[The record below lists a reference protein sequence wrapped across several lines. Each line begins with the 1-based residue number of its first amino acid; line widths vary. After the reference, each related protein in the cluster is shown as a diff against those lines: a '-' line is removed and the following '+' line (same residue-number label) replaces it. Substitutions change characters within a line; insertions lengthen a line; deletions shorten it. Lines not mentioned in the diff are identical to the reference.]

1 MQKYYDEFSRL
12 PIEKM
17 AQKITDM
24 TFSYQETQVPKKHYK
39 DLLSKTVEEVIAGS
53 VEVNLIDTYYKT
65 IEQLLKQQNPKWLF
79 QALLCFDVKIKPS
92 TMSNAEYQALELTWA
107 KYQETKKSKMV
118 GDQWVDCFESIK
130 TNGARYE
137 FRNDLE

>member
-1 MQKYYDEFSRL
+1 MQKYYDEFSKL
-12 PIEKM
+12 PLEKM

-24 TFSYQETQVPKKHYK
+24 TFSFQETQVPKKHYK

-65 IEQLLKQQNPKWLF
+65 IEQLLKQNPKWLF
-79 QALLCFDVKIKPS
+79 QALLCFDVKVKPS

-107 KYQETKKSKMV
+107 KFVENKKSKMV
-118 GDQWVDCFESIK
+118 DERWIDCFESIK
-130 TNGARYE
+130 KNGAMYE
-137 FRNDLE
+137 FRKEAE

>member
-1 MQKYYDEFSRL
+1 MQKYYDEFL
-12 PIEKM
+12 KLLLEKM

-24 TFSYQETQVPKKHYK
+24 TFSFQETQVPKKHYK
-39 DLLSKTVEEVIAGS
+39 DLLSKTVEEVIEGS

-65 IEQLLKQQNPKWLF
+65 IEQLLKQNPKWLF

-107 KYQETKKSKMV
+107 KFMENKKSKMV
-118 GDQWVDCFESIK
+118 DERWIDCFESIK
-130 TNGARYE
+130 KNGAMYE
-137 FRNDLE
+137 FRKEAE